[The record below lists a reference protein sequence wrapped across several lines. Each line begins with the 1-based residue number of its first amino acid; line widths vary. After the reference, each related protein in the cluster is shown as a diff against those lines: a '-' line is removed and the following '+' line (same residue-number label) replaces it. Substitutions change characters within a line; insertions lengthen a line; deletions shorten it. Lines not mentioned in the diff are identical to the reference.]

1 MKKMISVTSI
11 EEIVKYQQ
19 ELLNH
24 QRNQKLI
31 QQETIKL
38 LNALNKNVSFMSDRL
53 DEFAMKTNIKL
64 EDCNN
69 HDVIPV
75 NNSTNSLTVDSFF
88 NSCFDTNNEIDYLN
102 LNDLNDHPNQIQT
115 ITSIQPQQLIIIQPP
130 QQQQQQDLINK
141 NTSIYTTTNK
151 INKVKTNNRTSNRAI
166 SISKL
171 LDATN
176 TTPVVSRPTTS
187 DESIDEDI
195 SYDETETDEEEEKE
209 TIQVKKKPRV
219 SKTKFFINLYS
230 INILTKYRILYSN

>member
-1 MKKMISVTSI
+1 MISVTSI

-102 LNDLNDHPNQIQT
+102 LNDLNDHPNQSQT

-130 QQQQQQDLINK
+130 QQQQDIINK
-141 NTSIYTTTNK
+141 NTSIYTATNK

-219 SKTKFFINLYS
+219 SKTKFFY
-230 INILTKYRILYSN
+230 